1 MALNLNHY
9 GEHDQNLFTLPDP
22 ADFDQGLIFG
32 EKYFV
37 LIGKWDGLI
46 IIMNQE
52 WGVGPVGDRRVAQ
65 FKWNAN
71 REEYTALNFQADA
84 RDFERH
90 VFKKQAN
97 LAFVLDKARSIAI
110 TEWNGYQQNNSEG
123 NTESKVL
130 VDGEWQTA
138 INRNLPN
145 PDTLLPA
152 IYKFASAV
160 DSQEN
165 QTLTDTGAVVE
176 LSDVSGS
183 FSYAGTS
190 YQMKF
195 VLDDECKL
203 KTNPEVYNSNGER
216 IGIYSPEG
224 MFPAGWTADVS
235 DPNFSDM
242 ATILIPDVLEPLIE
256 KECAKIKEQKELDV
270 DDGDGSTEV
279 EVGSTVGIS
288 TDVDLG
294 QQAEQVISPNEVLS
308 DDTNLNQ
315 LLIDLHGDKDNDGN
329 PDQPTSREMDAY
341 RQLIQDGPEGADWDR
356 YIAALKKLYPELQNV
371 ERISDAQLDTMSYEE
386 QWAIRARR
394 AEFRVGN
401 GNIGRGASLE
411 QFSMTSRLEL
421 ILADPCKNNFFSNVA
436 GFLNK
441 FITRITGGM
450 NNILGTANS
459 VINFSNELSNTAS
472 TILGTAK
479 SFVSQMGDFL
489 QTKIQKFVKMGLQ
502 KMATFLFATSFTPI
516 DGLLKVMALNV
527 SAVGPVGMLMNI
539 IGCLTSKVADVL
551 HGVIEDMLV
560 NMVGQVVNGV
570 TCAVE
575 QFVGGIVNKITN
587 VMDAIVGPFIRPVEM
602 LFKLIGFGFG
612 SIKGLLGK
620 GFDIMNKIGNL
631 LKCGSSKLDVGKC
644 PGSKYI
650 IDQGTAPEKTPGEQ
664 QSILNRVFD
673 KGSQKLVGVQNSL
686 NEFDKN
692 VGNWEI
698 FGSKVSEG
706 DDVQRCNTSADIFK
720 CGAPKIE
727 FIGGDGEGAVGKV
740 LLGKAMNKF
749 DPDNLL
755 KGVAQTASIIGVEMQ
770 FPGEGYTE
778 APIVYFT
785 DNCDQ
790 GYGAYGRAVI
800 GQDRTKPTFGQITDI
815 IIISEGTN
823 YPPGDIEEVYVDKV
837 VVEDGGL
844 GYSMDDRI
852 DDFDICGVDANGS
865 ITSICPNTKAYRSLP
880 QLNITSKKGSGAIL
894 RPIMTTK
901 RRDTAVQMEIDCVTT

>member
-22 ADFDQGLIFG
+22 ADFDQGLIFA
-32 EKYFV
+32 ESYFV
-37 LIGKWDGLI
+37 LVGKWDGLI
-46 IIMNQE
+46 TIMNQE
-52 WGVGPVGDRRVAQ
+52 WGVGPIGDRRVAQ
-65 FKWNAN
+65 FKWNPN
-71 REEYTALNFQADA
+71 REEYTALNFQGDA

-97 LAFVLDKARSIAI
+97 LEFVLDKARSIAI
-110 TEWNGYQQNNSEG
+110 TEWNSYQQNNSEG

-130 VDGEWQTA
+130 VDGEWKNA
-138 INRNLPN
+138 LNKDLPN

-160 DSQEN
+160 DEDDDT
-165 QTLTDTGAVVE
+165 TLTDSGGV
-176 LSDVSGS
+176 LKIDVNDISGS
-183 FSYAGTS
+183 FSFAGSS
-190 YQMKF
+190 YQIKF
-195 VLDDECKL
+195 VLDNECKF
-203 KTNPEVYNSNGER
+203 KTNPEVFNSNGDR
-216 IGIYSPEG
+216 IAIYSPEG

-242 ATILIPDVLEPLIE
+242 AEMLVDDVLNPLVE
-256 KECAKIKEQKELDV
+256 AQCAIIKERLEEG
-270 DDGDGSTEV
+270 DDTENV
-279 EVGSTVGIS
+279 EIEVGSTDINVIVEEEEKKIGS
-288 TDVDLG
+288 
-294 QQAEQVISPNEVLS
+294 EQVLDADDEELREILKEVYGENKLDGSPQEPT
-308 DDTNLNQ
+308 DQQ
-315 LLIDLHGDKDNDGN
+315 L
-329 PDQPTSREMDAY
+329 DAY
-341 RQLIQDGPEGADWDR
+341 RQLIEDGPQGEEWDR
-356 YIAALKKLYPELQNV
+356 LIRALQKMHPSLQNV
-371 ERISDAQLDTMSYEE
+371 DRITDTELSSMSYEE

-394 AEFRVGN
+394 SEFRIGN
-401 GNIGRGASLE
+401 GNIGRGNSLD
-411 QFSMTSRLEL
+411 QFSMTSRMEMV
-421 ILADPCKNNFFSNVA
+421 LADPCKNNFFSNVSS
-436 GFLNK
+436 FLNK

-472 TILGTAK
+472 VILGTAK

-489 QTKIQKFVKMGLQ
+489 QTKIQKFIKMGLQ

-575 QFVGGIVNKITN
+575 QFVGGITNKITS
-587 VMDAIVGPFIRPVEM
+587 VMDSIVGPFIRPVEM

-620 GFDIMNKIGNL
+620 GFDIMNQIGNL
-631 LKCGSSKLDVGKC
+631 LKCGSNKLDIGKC

-650 IDQGTAPEKTPGEQ
+650 IDQGTAPEKTANEQ
-664 QSILNRVFD
+664 QSIINRVFD
-673 KGSQKLVGVQNSL
+673 KGSQKLANIQDNV
-686 NEFDKN
+686 NEFKD
-692 VGNWEI
+692 GIGDWEI

-706 DDVQRCNTSADIFK
+706 KNVQRCNTSADIFK

-740 LLGKAMNKF
+740 LLGKVMNKF

-770 FPGEGYTE
+770 FPGEGYTD
-778 APIVYFT
+778 APIVAFT
-785 DNCDQ
+785 DSCDQ

-837 VVEDGGL
+837 IVEDGGL
-844 GYSMDDRI
+844 GYSMDDKMY
-852 DDFDICGVDANGS
+852 DFDICGVDANGS
-865 ITSICPNTKAYRSLP
+865 ITSICPNNKAYRSLP
-880 QLNITSKKGSGAIL
+880 QLNITSRKGSGAIL

>member
-9 GEHDQNLFTLPDP
+9 GEHDQNIFTLPDP

-37 LIGKWDGLI
+37 LIGKLDGLI
-46 IIMNQE
+46 TILNQE
-52 WGVGPVGDRRVAQ
+52 WGVGPIGDRRVAQ
-65 FKWNAN
+65 FKWNPN
-71 REEYTALNFQADA
+71 REQYTALNFQADA

-97 LAFVLDKARSIAI
+97 LVFVLDKARSIAI
-110 TEWNGYQQNNSEG
+110 TEWNSYQQNNSEG
-123 NTESKVL
+123 NTESKVN
-130 VDGEWQTA
+130 VDGEWKST

-145 PDTLLPA
+145 PDKLLPA

-160 DSQEN
+160 DADEN
-165 QTLTDTGAVVE
+165 TVLTDTGGVVVR
-176 LSDVSGS
+176 DVNDISGT
-183 FSYAGTS
+183 FSYAGSS
-190 YQMKF
+190 YQIKF
-195 VLDDECKL
+195 VLDNECKF
-203 KTNPEVYNSNGER
+203 KTNPEVFNSNGDR
-216 IGIYSPEG
+216 IGIYVPED
-224 MFPAGWTADVS
+224 MFAAGWTADIS
-235 DPNFSDM
+235 DPNWDDM
-242 ATILIPDVLEPLIE
+242 VEILISDVLDPLVE
-256 KECAKIKEQKELDV
+256 AQCAKIKEKLEETDNDEDV
-270 DDGDGSTEV
+270 TI
-279 EVGSTVGIS
+279 TVGGVDEDPS
-288 TDVDLG
+288 TDVEEEKIGSG
-294 QQAEQVISPNEVLS
+294 QVLDANDEELREILKQVYGENKLDGSPQEPTAQQLS
-308 DDTNLNQ
+308 
-315 LLIDLHGDKDNDGN
+315 
-329 PDQPTSREMDAY
+329 AY
-341 RQLIQDGPEGADWDR
+341 RQLIEDGPQGKEWDR
-356 YIAALKKLYPELQNV
+356 LIAALQKMHPSLQNV
-371 ERISDAQLDTMSYEE
+371 DRITDAELNAMSYEE

-394 AEFRVGN
+394 SEFRIGN
-401 GNIGRGASLE
+401 GNLGRGSSLD
-411 QFSMTSRLEL
+411 QFSMTSRMEMV
-421 ILADPCKNNFFSNVA
+421 LADPCKNNFFSNVSS
-436 GFLNK
+436 FLNK

-450 NNILGTANS
+450 NNILGKANS
-459 VINFSNELSNTAS
+459 VLNFANELSDTAS

-489 QTKIQKFVKMGLQ
+489 QTKIQTFIKMGLQ

-516 DGLLKVMALNV
+516 DGLLKVIALNV
-527 SAVGPVGMLMNI
+527 SAVNPVGFLMKI
-539 IGCLTSKVADVL
+539 LGCVTSKVADVL

-575 QFVGGIVNKITN
+575 QFVGGITNKITS
-587 VMDAIVGPFIRPVEM
+587 VMDSIVGPFIRPVEM

-620 GFDIMNKIGNL
+620 GFNIMNQIGNL
-631 LKCGSSKLDVGKC
+631 LKCGSNKFDVGKC

-650 IDQGTAPEKTPGEQ
+650 IDQGTAPEKSADEQ
-664 QSILNRVFD
+664 QSIINRVFD
-673 KGSQKLVGVQNSL
+673 KGSEKLAGIQDKANKFKDGVG
-686 NEFDKN
+686 D
-692 VGNWEI
+692 WEI

-706 DDVQRCNTSADIFK
+706 KNVQRCNTSADIFK

-740 LLGKAMNKF
+740 LLGKVMNKF

-755 KGVAQTASIIGVEMQ
+755 RDISQTASIIGVEMQ
-770 FPGEGYTE
+770 YPGEGYTT
-778 APIVYFT
+778 APIVAFT
-785 DNCDQ
+785 DSCDQ

-815 IIISEGTN
+815 IIISEGVN
-823 YPPGDIEEVYVDKV
+823 YPAGDDEEVYVDKV
-837 VVEDGGL
+837 IVEDGGL
-844 GYSMDDRI
+844 GYSMDDNM

-865 ITSICPNTKAYRSLP
+865 ITSICPNNKAYRSLP